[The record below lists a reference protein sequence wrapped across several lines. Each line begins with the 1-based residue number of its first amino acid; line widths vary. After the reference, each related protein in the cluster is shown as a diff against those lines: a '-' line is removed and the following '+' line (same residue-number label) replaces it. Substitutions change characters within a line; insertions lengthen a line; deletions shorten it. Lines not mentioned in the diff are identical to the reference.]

1 MKKALLLCKAVLIL
15 ACLPFL
21 LGQQECQVD
30 QALMDLFKQK
40 TGTVPA
46 GQNALYITNL
56 TFMDSTTK
64 TSMFLSETGTLI
76 NDAVK
81 EGIALAQKTNP
92 NIKHNEAG
100 HLIQDTDENVKK
112 LIEIT
117 YDPNLTGAQK
127 LGKFQSEMMTPN
139 NVDVIVSGQFIDQGA
154 QVQVRPFTI
163 DRVNQKVVLKDATF
177 AKADFVCAD
186 PNSASKKVLCK
197 GAYEEIAKL
206 VKELLEQL

>member
-30 QALMDLFKQK
+30 QALMDLFKHK

-92 NIKHNEAG
+92 NIKYNEPG
-100 HLIQDTDENVKK
+100 HLIQDSDESVKQ

-117 YDPNLTGAQK
+117 YDPALSGAQK
-127 LGKFQSEMMTPN
+127 YDKFERKMMTPN
-139 NVDVIVSGQFIDQGA
+139 NVDVIVSGQFTDQGA
-154 QVQVRPFTI
+154 SVQVRPFTI
-163 DRVNQKVVLKDATF
+163 GNEKVVSKEATF

-186 PNSASKKVLCK
+186 PNNAGKKILCR
-197 GAYEEIAKL
+197 GAHEEIARL